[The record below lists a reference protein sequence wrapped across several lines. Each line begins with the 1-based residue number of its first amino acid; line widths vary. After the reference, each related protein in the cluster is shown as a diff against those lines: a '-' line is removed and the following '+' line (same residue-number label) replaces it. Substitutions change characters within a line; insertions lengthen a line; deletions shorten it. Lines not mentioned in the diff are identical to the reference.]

1 MTKKPVGRLFHGKL
15 NQFVVIA
22 FLLLTSLTT
31 FSPIFVGA
39 QEATEEGAAP
49 ADQAADEQLAP
60 EKTSEKPKEIAKAK
74 PADDKPGKDSKEDKD
89 SKDKSGQLYGSEK
102 IQYFE
107 TTLRLR
113 RDCSLEIN
121 ERIVIDFG
129 HVSRSGIYRMI
140 PTRYNSYGN
149 TFTMDVDVQ
158 GITDQFG
165 DAYPYDLSSQGKDL
179 IIRIG
184 DRDRMV
190 RGVHTY
196 RLQYTIRRAVNFF
209 SKKPQLYWNL
219 TGNEWPFPVERVKA
233 SFYPPPG
240 TTTEG
245 ISAIC
250 RKGIGNTSE
259 QVAINTLPNGI
270 IITSENLEP
279 AQGLIL
285 DAYLP
290 QGMVSPPSPV
300 HQIVWWLKSWALAFL
315 IPAVTFAL
323 LVWQW
328 YLTGGRVEQSKTI
341 VPQRTPPKDL
351 TPSEVG
357 TLVGGRYDLK
367 DVVSMLFDL
376 ACRGHFKIRE
386 AKKEDYQFLSSR
398 DYEFIKLP
406 NAQKES
412 NLSVHEQQFM
422 QRLFYPN
429 LDSVRLSDLRG
440 TFSTSV
446 PDIGNGIYQSLI
458 KRKYFKGTPQS
469 VRISYMLVSLLL
481 CLLGVFFVL
490 KDLPVAIGLFIATIV
505 VLCMAPFMSAKTV
518 AGTEVLRD
526 CLGFKHFVEMAERD
540 RVAKLA
546 QDDANIFSKLLPY
559 AMVLDEEQSWA
570 ENFRDLI
577 SKPPDWYEPWDYVRG
592 YKYSTSELV
601 DSIGQAIYLVS
612 NTLGAKA
619 NNKAANPNRN

>member
-1 MTKKPVGRLFHGKL
+1 MTGAKLRRSRLNCL
-15 NQFVVIA
+15 AIVA
-22 FLLLTSLTT
+22 LLLLPLLMFTPCL
-31 FSPIFVGA
+31 A
-39 QEATEEGAAP
+39 QPAEDTEEAQDKSVVQPAEAP
-49 ADQAADEQLAP
+49 AEQAEQQSENQPDKQKDESKLKPASDKGH
-60 EKTSEKPKEIAKAK
+60 EDKHKTS
-74 PADDKPGKDSKEDKD
+74 
-89 SKDKSGQLYGSEK
+89 QMYGTEK

-113 RDCSLEIN
+113 KDCSLEIN
-121 ERIVIDFG
+121 ERIVVDFG

-149 TFTMDVDVQ
+149 TFTMDVDIQSVS
-158 GITDQFG
+158 DQFG
-165 DAYPYDLSSQGKDL
+165 DSYPYDLSSQGKDL

-196 RLQYTIRRAVNFF
+196 RIQYTVRRAVNFF
-209 SKKPQLYWNL
+209 GKKPQLYWNL
-219 TGNEWPFPVERVKA
+219 TGNEWPFPVDRVKA

-240 TTTEG
+240 TTTDG
-245 ISAIC
+245 ITATC
-250 RKGIGNTSE
+250 KKGSGTTIE
-259 QVAINTLPNGI
+259 QLAINVLPNGI

-279 AQGLIL
+279 AEGLVL

-290 QGMVSPPSPV
+290 PGLVSAPSPM
-300 HQIVWWLKSWALAFL
+300 HQIVWWLKSWVLAFV
-315 IPAVTFAL
+315 IPIVTFAL
-323 LVWQW
+323 LLWQW
-328 YLTGGRVEQSKTI
+328 YLTGGRLEQSKTI

-357 TLVGGRYDLK
+357 TLVHGHFELK

-412 NLSVHEQQFM
+412 NLTVHEQQFM

-440 TFSTSV
+440 SFSSSL

-458 KRKYFKGTPQS
+458 KRKYFKGSPQT

-481 CLLGVFFVL
+481 SLLGVFFLL
-490 KDLPVAIGLFIATIV
+490 KDPPVGVGLLISTVV
-505 VLCMAPFMSAKTV
+505 VLLMAPFMSAKTV
-518 AGTEVLRD
+518 SGTDVLRD
-526 CLGFKHFVEMAERD
+526 CLGFQRFVEMAEKD

-546 QDDANIFSKLLPY
+546 LDDANIFSKLLPY
-559 AMVLDEEQSWA
+559 AMVLDAEQSWA

-612 NTLGAKA
+612 NTLGSKRVNEASKSSTISG
-619 NNKAANPNRN
+619 

>member
-1 MTKKPVGRLFHGKL
+1 MSEKPKL
-15 NQFVVIA
+15 NRFAIIA
-22 FLLLTSLTT
+22 SLLLVSLLVLGPC
-31 FSPIFVGA
+31 FADPPEV
-39 QEATEEGAAP
+39 TEETQNTQEKPAA
-49 ADQAADEQLAP
+49 QAADEGPAESTEKQP
-60 EKTSEKPKEIAKAK
+60 EKQKDEKAK
-74 PADDKPGKDSKEDKD
+74 PIDDKTQKEEKGKSA
-89 SKDKSGQLYGSEK
+89 QLYGSEK

-113 RDCSLEIN
+113 KDCSLEIN
-121 ERIVIDFG
+121 ERIVVDFG
-129 HVSRSGIYRMI
+129 HISRSGIYRMI

-158 GITDQFG
+158 SVTDQFG
-165 DAYPYDLSSQGKDL
+165 DSYPYDESSQGKDL

-196 RLQYTIRRAVNFF
+196 RIQYTVRRAVNFF

-219 TGNEWPFPVERVKA
+219 TGNEWPFPVERVRA

-245 ISAIC
+245 ITAAC
-250 RKGIGNTSE
+250 RKGSGTTSE
-259 QVAINTLPNGI
+259 QVAISILPNGI
-270 IITSENLEP
+270 IITAENLEP
-279 AQGLIL
+279 AEGLVL

-290 QGMVSPPSPV
+290 PGLVAPPSPV
-300 HQIVWWLKSWALAFL
+300 NQIVWWFKSWILAFV
-315 IPAVTFAL
+315 IPVVTFAL
-323 LVWQW
+323 LLWQW

-341 VPQRTPPKDL
+341 VPQRSPPKDL

-357 TLVGGRYDLK
+357 TLVHGHFDLK

-406 NAQKES
+406 NTQKES

-429 LDSVRLSDLRG
+429 LDSVRLSDLRE
-440 TFSTSV
+440 TFSTSL

-481 CLLGVFFVL
+481 CLLGVFFLL
-490 KDLPVAIGLFIATIV
+490 KDAPVAVGLLISTVV
-505 VLCMAPFMSAKTV
+505 VLLMAPFMSAKTV
-518 AGTEVLRD
+518 TGTDVLRD
-526 CLGFKHFVEMAERD
+526 CLGFKRFVEMSERD

-559 AMVLDEEQSWA
+559 AMVLDTEQSWA

-612 NTLGAKA
+612 NTLGSKRV
-619 NNKAANPNRN
+619 NGTSKSTTISG

>member
-1 MTKKPVGRLFHGKL
+1 MLMPLIFAL
-15 NQFVVIA
+15 
-22 FLLLTSLTT
+22 SLTE
-31 FSPIFVGA
+31 SASA
-39 QEATEEGAAP
+39 QEEVQDKQVAPSVDSQPVDSQAETSDVDAEPVEKQVKPIEE
-49 ADQAADEQLAP
+49 
-60 EKTSEKPKEIAKAK
+60 SKAK
-74 PADDKPGKDSKEDKD
+74 TADSTEKKEEKSKAP
-89 SKDKSGQLYGSEK
+89 QLPFSEK

-113 RDCSLEIN
+113 KDCSLEIN

-129 HVSRSGIYRMI
+129 NISRAGIYRMI

-149 TFTMDVDVQ
+149 TFTMDVDIDSVS
-158 GITDQFG
+158 DQFG
-165 DAYPYDLSSQGKDL
+165 DAYQYDVSSQGKDL

-190 RGVHTY
+190 RGIHTY
-196 RLQYTIRRAVNFF
+196 RIQYTIRRAVNFF

-219 TGNEWPFPVERVKA
+219 TGNEWPFPIERVKA

-240 TTTEG
+240 TSTEG
-245 ISAIC
+245 IIATC
-250 RKGIGNTSE
+250 KKGPGSGSE
-259 QVAINTLPNGI
+259 QVAVSILPNGI
-270 IITSENLEP
+270 VITGDNLEP
-279 AQGLIL
+279 AEGLIL

-290 QGMVSPPSPV
+290 PGLVSPPSPV
-300 HQIVWWLKSWALAFL
+300 NQIVWWIKTWAMAFV
-315 IPAVTFAL
+315 IPIVTFVL
-323 LVWQW
+323 LLWQW
-328 YLTGGRVEQSKTI
+328 YLTGGRLEQSKTI
-341 VPQRTPPKDL
+341 VPQRSPPKDL

-357 TLVGGRYDLK
+357 ALVHGRYELK

-386 AKKEDYQFLSSR
+386 ARKEDYQFLSSR

-412 NLSVHEQQFM
+412 SLSVHEQQFM

-440 TFSTSV
+440 TFSTSL

-458 KRKYFKGTPQS
+458 KRKYFKGTPQN
-469 VRISYMLVSLLL
+469 VRISYMFVSLLL
-481 CLLGVFFVL
+481 CLLGVFFIV
-490 KDLPVAIGLFIATIV
+490 KDGPVALGLFISTV
-505 VLCMAPFMSAKTV
+505 VILFMAPFMSAKTV
-518 AGTEVLRD
+518 GGTEVLRD
-526 CLGFKHFVEMAERD
+526 CLGFKRFVEMSERE

-559 AMVLDEEQSWA
+559 AMVLDAEQSWA

-612 NTLGAKA
+612 NTLGAKRV
-619 NNKAANPNRN
+619 NGTSKQ

>member
-1 MTKKPVGRLFHGKL
+1 MPL
-15 NQFVVIA
+15 
-22 FLLLTSLTT
+22 
-31 FSPIFVGA
+31 IFGLSEPLSA
-39 QEATEEGAAP
+39 QEEVQEK
-49 ADQAADEQLAP
+49 QAASADSQTETSDADAEP
-60 EKTSEKPKEIAKAK
+60 VEKPAKPKEEGKEKTAETKGKKEEK
-74 PADDKPGKDSKEDKD
+74 PRAPE
-89 SKDKSGQLYGSEK
+89 LPFSEK

-113 RDCSLEIN
+113 KDCSLEIN

-129 HVSRSGIYRMI
+129 NISRAGIYRMI

-149 TFTMDVDVQ
+149 TFTMDVDIDSVS
-158 GITDQFG
+158 DQFG
-165 DAYPYDLSSQGKDL
+165 DAYPYDVSSQGKDL

-196 RLQYTIRRAVNFF
+196 RIQYTIRRAVNFF

-219 TGNEWPFPVERVKA
+219 TGNEWPFPIERVKA

-240 TTTEG
+240 TSTDG
-245 ISAIC
+245 IIATC
-250 RKGIGNTSE
+250 KKGSGSGSE
-259 QVAINTLPNGI
+259 QVAVSVLPNGI
-270 IITSENLEP
+270 VITGDNLEP
-279 AQGLIL
+279 AEGLVL

-290 QGMVSPPSPV
+290 QGLVSPPSPLN
-300 HQIVWWLKSWALAFL
+300 QIVWWFKSWTMAFI
-315 IPAVTFAL
+315 IPIVTFVL
-323 LVWQW
+323 LLWQW
-328 YLTGGRVEQSKTI
+328 YLTGGRLEQSKTI

-351 TPSEVG
+351 TPAEVG
-357 TLVGGRYDLK
+357 ALVHGRYELK

-386 AKKEDYQFLSSR
+386 ARKEDYQFLSSR

-429 LDSVRLSDLRG
+429 LDSVKLSDLRG
-440 TFSTSV
+440 NFSTSL
-446 PDIGNGIYQSLI
+446 PDIGNGVYQSLI
-458 KRKYFKGTPQS
+458 KRKYFKGSPQN

-481 CLLGVFFVL
+481 CLLGVFFVV
-490 KDLPVAIGLFIATIV
+490 KDGPVALGLFVSTVV
-505 VLCMAPFMSAKTV
+505 VLVMAPFMSAKTV
-518 AGTEVLRD
+518 SGTEVLRD
-526 CLGFKHFVEMAERD
+526 CLGFKRFVEMSERD

-559 AMVLDEEQSWA
+559 AMVLDAEQCWA

-612 NTLGAKA
+612 NTLGAKRV
-619 NNKAANPNRN
+619 NGTGKSSTISG

>member
-1 MTKKPVGRLFHGKL
+1 MIVKLLRSKL
-15 NQFVVIA
+15 NCLAIVA
-22 FLLLTSLTT
+22 LLVTPLLMLAPSL
-31 FSPIFVGA
+31 A
-39 QEATEEGAAP
+39 QPAEDTEE
-49 ADQAADEQLAP
+49 
-60 EKTSEKPKEIAKAK
+60 EKTVAQPAEAPTEQEKQPDKQKDESKSKPSSDKGSGDKPK
-74 PADDKPGKDSKEDKD
+74 S
-89 SKDKSGQLYGSEK
+89 SQMYGTEK

-113 RDCSLEIN
+113 KDCSLEIN
-121 ERIVIDFG
+121 ERIVVDFG

-149 TFTMDVDVQ
+149 TFTMDVDIQSV
-158 GITDQFG
+158 TDQFG
-165 DAYPYDLSSQGKDL
+165 DSYQYDLSSQGKDL
-179 IIRIG
+179 IVRIG

-196 RLQYTIRRAVNFF
+196 RIQYTVRRAVNFF

-245 ISAIC
+245 INATC
-250 RKGIGNTSE
+250 KKGSGATTE
-259 QVAINTLPNGI
+259 QMAVSVLPNGI
-270 IITSENLEP
+270 VITSEELEP
-279 AQGLIL
+279 AEGLVL

-290 QGMVSPPSPV
+290 PGMVSPPSPMN
-300 HQIVWWLKSWALAFL
+300 QIIWWFKTWVLAFV
-315 IPAVTFAL
+315 IPVVTFAL
-323 LVWQW
+323 LLWQW

-341 VPQRTPPKDL
+341 VPQRSPPKDL

-357 TLVGGRYDLK
+357 TLVHGHFDLK

-412 NLSVHEQQFM
+412 NLTVHEQQFM
-422 QRLFYPN
+422 QRLFFPN

-440 TFSTSV
+440 TFSSSL
-446 PDIGNGIYQSLI
+446 PDIGNGIYQSLM
-458 KRKYFKGTPQS
+458 KRKYFKGSPQT

-481 CLLGVFFVL
+481 SLLGVFFL
-490 KDLPVAIGLFIATIV
+490 LNDPPVGIGLLVSTVV
-505 VLCMAPFMSAKTV
+505 VLLMAPFMSAKTV
-518 AGTEVLRD
+518 SGTDVLRD
-526 CLGFKHFVEMAERD
+526 CLGFKRFVEMSEKD

-559 AMVLDEEQSWA
+559 AMVLDAEQSWA

-612 NTLGAKA
+612 NTLGSKRV
-619 NNKAANPNRN
+619 NGTSKSSTISG

>member
-1 MTKKPVGRLFHGKL
+1 MSGNLRISRKMTSGKL
-15 NQFVVIA
+15 NRLAAV
-22 FLLLTSLTT
+22 LLLLLPLFVTPCTAQQSETT
-31 FSPIFVGA
+31 EQKEVQPSEASVEPPAETVA
-39 QEATEEGAAP
+39 QGPKETKKVKP
-49 ADQAADEQLAP
+49 
-60 EKTSEKPKEIAKAK
+60 SEKEVKE
-74 PADDKPGKDSKEDKD
+74 EDKD
-89 SKDKSGQLYGSEK
+89 KSSQLYGLER

-113 RDCSLEIN
+113 KDCSLEIN
-121 ERIVIDFG
+121 ERIVVDFG
-129 HVSRSGIYRMI
+129 HVRRSGIYRMI

-149 TFTMDVDVQ
+149 TFTMDVDIHSVS
-158 GITDQFG
+158 DQFG
-165 DAYPYDLSSQGKDL
+165 EPYQWDVSSQDRDL

-190 RGVHTY
+190 KGVHTY
-196 RLQYTIRRAVNFF
+196 RIQYTVRRAVNFF
-209 SKKPQLYWNL
+209 GQKPQLYWNL

-240 TTTEG
+240 TSTDG
-245 ISAIC
+245 ISATC
-250 RKGIGNTSE
+250 KKGAGTSTE
-259 QVAINTLPNGI
+259 NIAISVLPTAV

-279 AQGLIL
+279 AEGLIL

-290 QGMVSPPSPV
+290 SGLVSPPSPL
-300 HQIVWWLKSWALAFL
+300 HQVLWQLKAWAMAFV
-315 IPAVTFAL
+315 IPIITFIL
-323 LVWQW
+323 LLWQW
-328 YLTGGRVEQSKTI
+328 YLTGGRLEQSKTI
-341 VPQRTPPKDL
+341 VPQRSPPKDL

-357 TLVGGRYDLK
+357 TLVHGHFELK

-386 AKKEDYQFLSSR
+386 ARKEDYQFLSSR

-440 TFSTSV
+440 NFSSSL
-446 PDIGNGIYQSLI
+446 PDIGNGIYQSLV

-481 CLLGVFFVL
+481 CLLGVFFIL
-490 KDLPVAIGLFIATIV
+490 KDGPVAVGLFISTVV
-505 VLCMAPFMSAKTV
+505 VLLMAPFMSAKTV
-518 AGTEVLRD
+518 SGTEVLRD
-526 CLGFKHFVEMAERD
+526 CLGFKRFVEMAERD

-612 NTLGAKA
+612 NTLGSKRV
-619 NNKAANPNRN
+619 NGTSKSSTISG